1 MTPAWTEE
9 TVETQVAGA
18 MPLRIYGSQGAARGA
33 PVVLQLHGGAFTGGS
48 LDSGAEVA
56 EVFVA
61 AGAVVVSADYPF
73 GEAYPFPAP
82 LKAVYEALV
91 WADRAKA
98 RLSTKAAKL
107 YVAGAEAGGNLA
119 AALAMMARDQ
129 QFPALAGQIL
139 ISPMLDACLATRSL
153 RQADA
158 GPVGCKWADGW
169 HTYLGSADKAG
180 HPYAAPLTAT
190 RLAGLAPALVI
201 TAGDDPLRDEALSYA
216 RRLRAAGVTAREHV
230 VPPPTGWP
238 CTLDAEETACDCVQ
252 ALAPVIRDFLDDTRA
267 GPAKRP
273 AKQAII

>member
-1 MTPAWTEE
+1 
-9 TVETQVAGA
+9 
-18 MPLRIYGSQGAARGA
+18 MPVRIYGASAATRIT

-56 EVFVA
+56 EVLVA
-61 AGAVVVSADYPF
+61 AGAIAISADYPF

-91 WADRAKA
+91 WADKAKA
-98 RLSTKAAKL
+98 RLAGKSAKL

-153 RQADA
+153 RQAEA

-169 HTYLGSADKAG
+169 QTYLGSPDKAG

-201 TAGDDPLRDEALSYA
+201 TAGDDPLRDEALAYA
-216 RRLRAAGVTAREHV
+216 SRLRTAGVNAREHV
-230 VPPPTGWP
+230 VPAPTGWP
-238 CTLDAEETACDCVQ
+238 CTLDAEEASCDCVQ
-252 ALAPVIRDFLDDTRA
+252 ALAPVIRAFFEDTRA
-267 GPAKRP
+267 GPAKRL
-273 AKQAII
+273 AKHAIT